1 MIAATDI
8 SYPLTTTTPHWC
20 IIISSS
26 YTFWGKWS
34 VMSLQLLLCQF
45 MLWQLSLLQIS
56 FHMRFH
62 QFLAQSAMELC
73 KAYIF
78 CEYLRHD
85 NSRCGL
91 SLSLYLSLSRS
102 LSLALSLA
110 LSLSLSLSLFVL
122 WTERVI
128 NTFYRNLQHARID
141 SRTHIITLMT
151 ENTQTSSRM
160 TRTHR
165 PGEGNG
171 VLRDSF

>member
-91 SLSLYLSLSRS
+91 SLSLYLSLSLFLSLSHTQSIYLSIYLSIS
-102 LSLALSLA
+102 LSLALSH
-110 LSLSLSLSLFVL
+110 SLFEMTLSWWFRLQMLLL
-122 WTERVI
+122 W
-128 NTFYRNLQHARID
+128 
-141 SRTHIITLMT
+141 
-151 ENTQTSSRM
+151 
-160 TRTHR
+160 
-165 PGEGNG
+165 
-171 VLRDSF
+171 